1 MKKNKYGLIIWLS
14 VLFPQIALFLYLME
28 DNKNTDK
35 AKALLSGL
43 NIFIGFFIVS
53 LILFVLLVILPM
65 IFYIFNNLIIIY

>member
-43 NIFIGFFIVS
+43 NIFIGFFIFS